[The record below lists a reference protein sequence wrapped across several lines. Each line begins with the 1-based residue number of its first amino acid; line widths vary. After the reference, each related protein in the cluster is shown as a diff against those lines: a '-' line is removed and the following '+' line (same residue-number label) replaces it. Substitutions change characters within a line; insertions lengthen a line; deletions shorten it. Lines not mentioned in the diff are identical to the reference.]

1 MAVKRT
7 PTQSYFATIEKFKQ
21 INANMEEG
29 AKEIKKQIE
38 EDLKEFTTGA
48 TPSGKKARQKW
59 LRKLGHPYG
68 RGKSSAL
75 STPTGRKRN
84 AGRKGVAPQL
94 PMGEMSGSLRRS
106 RFARLTKPGGRHIIT
121 AGFNKSAKG
130 ALFAVLPSGTKK
142 MVGRGLFGKGD
153 QGALGKRV
161 KEYRK
166 AFRDTFQK
174 RNRQP

>member
-7 PTQSYFATIEKFKQ
+7 PTQSYFATIDKFKQ

-29 AKEIKKQIE
+29 AKEIRKQIE
-38 EDLKEFTTGA
+38 RDLNEFTTGA
-48 TPSGKKARQKW
+48 SPSGKARLKW
-59 LRKLGHPYG
+59 LRQTGHPYG
-68 RGKSSAL
+68 RGKSAPL
-75 STPTGRKRN
+75 STSTGRKRN
-84 AGRKGVAPQL
+84 AGRKGTAPML
-94 PMGEMSGSLRRS
+94 PMGQITGGLRRS
-106 RFARLTKPGGRHIIT
+106 KFAKLDTPGGRHIIT

-130 ALFAVLPSGTKK
+130 ALFAVLPSGTNK